1 MIEFL
6 QDYETK
12 AIPPETFELGQQVK
26 RSEASEL
33 YFVRLGVAGYVTE
46 NGLVD
51 EDYRPIVPAS
61 TVAEVVTPGDRRFAI
76 GGRAGELSLG
86 LDAPQ
91 RATSGPGN
99 AVLAGGDQQTV
110 ATVTAA
116 ATDLERLVAELAK
129 ATADG
134 DDLAKASEGM
144 KSELSAERQAHAAT
158 RDELSRVQ
166 TDLGAAETGR
176 AEAEK
181 ALEAASQRVAELEQ
195 QLAEATKPSSDQGGE
210 DTAGPKTGKA
220 AK

>member
-12 AIPPETFELGQQVK
+12 AIPPEVFELGQQVV
-26 RSEASEL
+26 RSDDSEL

-46 NGLVD
+46 NGLVG
-51 EDYRPIVPAS
+51 EDYRPIVPPS
-61 TVAEVVTPGDRRFAI
+61 TVAEVVTPGDRRFAM
-76 GGRAGELSLG
+76 GGRAGELALG

-99 AVLAGGDQQTV
+99 VLLAGGDQQT
-110 ATVTAA
+110 TAA
-116 ATDLERLVAELAK
+116 QGELERLIAELAD
-129 ATADG
+129 ANAAG
-134 DDLAKASEGM
+134 DDLAKASEAL
-144 KSELSAERQAHAAT
+144 KSELAAERQAHTAT

-181 ALEAASQRVAELEQ
+181 TLEAANQRVAELEQ
-195 QLAEATKPSSDQGGE
+195 QLAEATKPAADQGG
-210 DTAGPKTGKA
+210 DDGAGAKTGKA
-220 AK
+220 GK

>member
-12 AIPPETFELGQQVK
+12 AIPPEFFELGQQVK
-26 RSEASEL
+26 RSDDSEL

-46 NGLVD
+46 NGLVG
-51 EDYRPIVPAS
+51 EDYRPIVPPS
-61 TVAEVVTPGDRRFAI
+61 TVAEVVTPGDRRFAM
-76 GGRAGELSLG
+76 GGRAGELALG

-99 AVLAGGDQQTV
+99 VLLAGVAQQ
-110 ATVTAA
+110 TAA
-116 ATDLERLVAELAK
+116 AQGELERLIAELAD
-129 ATADG
+129 ANAEG
-134 DDLAKASEGM
+134 DDLAKASEVL
-144 KSELSAERQAHAAT
+144 KSELAAERQAHTAT

-181 ALEAASQRVAELEQ
+181 TLEAANQRVAELEQ
-195 QLAEATKPSSDQGGE
+195 QLAEATKPAADQGG
-210 DTAGPKTGKA
+210 DDGTSAQAGKA
-220 AK
+220 SK

>member
-12 AIPPETFELGQQVK
+12 AIPPEFFELGQQVK
-26 RSEASEL
+26 RSDDSEL

-46 NGLVD
+46 NGTVG
-51 EDYRPIVPAS
+51 EDYRPIVSPS
-61 TVAEVVTPGDRRFAI
+61 TVAEVVTPGDRRFAM
-76 GGRAGELSLG
+76 GGRAGELALG

-99 AVLAGGDQQTV
+99 VLLAGGDQQT
-110 ATVTAA
+110 AA
-116 ATDLERLVAELAK
+116 AQGELERLIAELAD
-129 ATADG
+129 ANAEG
-134 DDLAKASEGM
+134 DDLAKASEVL
-144 KSELSAERQAHAAT
+144 KSELAAERQAHTAT

-181 ALEAASQRVAELEQ
+181 TLETANQRVAELEQ
-195 QLAEATKPSSDQGGE
+195 QLAEATKPSADQGG
-210 DTAGPKTGKA
+210 DDGAGAKTGKA
-220 AK
+220 GK

>member
-6 QDYETK
+6 QDYTTK
-12 AIPPETFELGQQVK
+12 AIPPESFERGQQVK
-26 RSEASEL
+26 RSEDSEL
-33 YFVRLGVAGYVTE
+33 YFVRLGVAAYVTE
-46 NGLVD
+46 NGLVG

-61 TVAEVVTPGDRRFAI
+61 TVAEVVTPGDRRFAM
-76 GGRAGELSLG
+76 GGRAGELALG

-99 AVLAGGDQQTV
+99 ILLAGGDQQT
-110 ATVTAA
+110 AA
-116 ATDLERLVAELAK
+116 AQGELERLIAELAD
-129 ATADG
+129 ANAEG
-134 DDLAKASEGM
+134 DDLAKASEAL
-144 KSELSAERQAHAAT
+144 KSELAAERQAHTAT

-181 ALEAASQRVAELEQ
+181 TLEAANQRVAELEQ
-195 QLAEATKPSSDQGGE
+195 QLAEATKPAVDQGADDG
-210 DTAGPKTGKA
+210 TSAKTGKA